1 MKIIISEQQYKRLF
15 LKEEIDIDYPQFLM
29 DGVIENLR
37 DRCELYL
44 RDLYTIDDDEM
55 EEIDYASV
63 DICRALESISS
74 ISIIK
79 VVETSYVYKIDVVIQ
94 YNEEIPRP
102 IGYGEDN
109 LLSEIEIGLGK
120 YLEKQ
125 VHIFLDNEE

>member
-1 MKIIISEQQYKRLF
+1 MKVIISEQQYKRLF

-29 DGVIENLR
+29 DGVIDNLR

-44 RDLYTIDDDEM
+44 RDLYSIDDEM

-63 DICRALESISS
+63 DICRTLESISS

-120 YLEKQ
+120 YFKKQ
-125 VHIFLDNEE
+125 VHIFSDNED